1 MVELTEQ
8 NYFSNEMNMK
18 YTGSSQIKSFLACEA
33 RTLAEVNGE
42 WEEEKSDAMLVSSYI
57 DEAISGTLDTFK
69 EQNPQIFTQKGELKA
84 QYKIAEKVLEQ
95 INNDPM
101 FLKYVSG
108 EHQKIMTGEISGVP
122 VKIKIDSYFKDKLIV
137 DLKAMKDFNLIWNEQ
152 VGQKQNFIEVY
163 DYILQAALYQ
173 EIDRQNNGKQL
184 PFIIAACT
192 KQEYSERALLS
203 IPKEE
208 MDMKLEFLKNYLPHI
223 QELKEGKIEPASC
236 GKCPYCLSKKKT
248 TKIYDYSYFFEK
260 RKLGGNVNE

>member
-18 YTGSSQIKSFLACEA
+18 YTGSSQIKSFLSCEG
-33 RTLAEVNGE
+33 RTLAELNGE
-42 WEEEKSDAMLVSSYI
+42 WEEPTSDAMLVSSYI
-57 DEAISGTLDTFK
+57 DESISGTLDNFK

-101 FLKYVSG
+101 FSKYVNG
-108 EHQKIMTGEISGVP
+108 DHQKIMTGEISGVP

-137 DLKAMKDFNLIWNEQ
+137 DLKAMKNLDLIWNEETK
-152 VGQKQNFIEVY
+152 QKENFIEMY
-163 DYILQAALYQ
+163 GYLTQAALYQ
-173 EIDRQNNGKQL
+173 EIVRQNTGKQL
-184 PFIIAACT
+184 PFIIAVCT

-208 MDMKLEFLKNYLPHI
+208 LDLKLEFLKNYLPHI
-223 QELKEGKIEPASC
+223 QELKEGKIEPTSC
-236 GKCPYCLSKKKT
+236 GKCNYCLSKKKT
-248 TKIYDYSYFFEK
+248 TKIYDYNFYFQERNK
-260 RKLGGNVNE
+260 